1 MSKKGTAAKVALGA
15 AAVIAVAGNLACDY
29 AIKRPDP
36 LKEKKPETREVYI
49 KRAQTR
55 EKNNR
60 NFYNCE
66 PEDLSLKAI
75 NGDNMRAWFLP
86 AEKESKRF
94 VICVHGYK
102 CNGPDE
108 FSHMAPFYHN
118 DLGYNY
124 LLPDL
129 TAHGRSEGDYIGF
142 GAPDAKNI
150 LLWVDYLINRFGND
164 IEIILHGISMGAATV
179 MNCNEMSP
187 PDQVKIIIEDCGFT
201 SASEIMNLKLKDMVG
216 FKFMPAVKVGSLF
229 SKLKAGYFFEESNP
243 LKNMNKAKNPILFI
257 HGDQDQVVPFE
268 HGKRLYEAC
277 PVEKD
282 CLWVENTAHAFSY
295 YNAKDEYEEKIKHS
309 SQSIWIKMIN

>member
-1 MSKKGTAAKVALGA
+1 MSKKGTVAKVALGA
-15 AAVIAVAGNLACDY
+15 AAVVAVAGNMACDL

-36 LKEKKPETREVYI
+36 LKEKEPETREVYI

-55 EKNNR
+55 ERNNR

-129 TAHGRSEGDYIGF
+129 TGHGRSEGDYIGF

-150 LLWVDYLINRFGND
+150 LLWVDYLINRFGED

-179 MNCNEMSP
+179 MLVNNSSP
-187 PDQVKIIIEDCGFT
+187 REQVKVVIEDCGYT
-201 SASEIMNLKLKDMVG
+201 NALDVVTTKIKSLNINYTARAIAKAGNLYCR
-216 FKFMPAVKVGSLF
+216 AF
-229 SKLKAGYFFEESNP
+229 SKYCVG
-243 LKNMNKAKNPILFI
+243 
-257 HGDQDQVVPFE
+257 
-268 HGKRLYEAC
+268 
-277 PVEKD
+277 
-282 CLWVENTAHAFSY
+282 
-295 YNAKDEYEEKIKHS
+295 
-309 SQSIWIKMIN
+309 